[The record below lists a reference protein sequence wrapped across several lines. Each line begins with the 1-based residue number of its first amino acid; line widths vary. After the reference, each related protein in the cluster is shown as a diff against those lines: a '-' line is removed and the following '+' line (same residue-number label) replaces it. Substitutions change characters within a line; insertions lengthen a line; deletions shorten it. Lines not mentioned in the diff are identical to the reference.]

1 MEPLERSRGKGQ
13 RDASASR
20 GVNELEK
27 LDEMKAETS
36 ETKNILLVDDHK
48 PFRDA
53 LAKIL
58 EGDGLRVFTSDD
70 GEGALDILRK
80 EFIHL
85 ILTDLKMPKM
95 DGVELLKVAKTIRPE
110 VEVILVTGYGTVD
123 TAVTAMKDGA
133 FDYIQKPFKPR
144 EVLKLVRKA
153 LEKQSL
159 VSENR
164 ILQERLKDFQKF
176 EKIVGRSPVM
186 KGVLEI
192 VAQVA
197 PSSATV
203 LIQGESGTG
212 KEVIA
217 QAIHDLSPR
226 VNHPFI
232 KVSCAA
238 LPETLLEAEL
248 FGYERGAFTGAIAR
262 KEGRFELANGGTL
275 FLDEIGE
282 VSPTVQ
288 VKLLRVLQVGEF
300 ERLGGTKTIR
310 ADVRLVAATNMNLLE
325 AVEKKVF
332 REDLYSR
339 LNVITLT
346 LPPLREREEDIPLLA
361 HHFLEIFKKK
371 NNKEVKGFT
380 QEALEVMLRY
390 TWPRNVRQLE
400 NAIERAVVLSKGE
413 MIVSGDLPPEILK
426 AMTLPTGEQGALM
439 DEKTISIA
447 LGTPMD
453 IIEKRV
459 IEETLR
465 HSRGDKNVA
474 SKILGIST
482 RTIYRKIEE
491 DKEED
496 KKEERT

>member
-1 MEPLERSRGKGQ
+1 MDTP
-13 RDASASR
+13 
-20 GVNELEK
+20 
-27 LDEMKAETS
+27 
-36 ETKNILLVDDHK
+36 ETKNILVVDDHK
-48 PFRDA
+48 NFRDS
-53 LAKIL
+53 LVKIL
-58 EGDGLRVFTSDD
+58 QGEGLRAFPAND
-70 GEGALDILRK
+70 GEEALDTLRREK
-80 EFIHL
+80 IHL
-85 ILTDLKMPKM
+85 VLTDLKMPKM

-110 VEVILVTGYGTVD
+110 VEVILITGYGTVD
-123 TAVTAMKDGA
+123 TAVKAMKDGA
-133 FDYIQKPFKPR
+133 FDYIEKPFKPR
-144 EVLKLVRKA
+144 EILKLVRKA
-153 LEKQSL
+153 MEKQSL
-159 VSENR
+159 VLENR
-164 ILQERLKDFQKF
+164 MLQERIKDFQKF
-176 EKIVGRSPVM
+176 EHIVGQSQAM
-186 KGVLEI
+186 KKILEI

-197 PSSATV
+197 PSAATI

-226 VNHPFI
+226 ANHPFI

-262 KEGRFELANGGTL
+262 KEGRFELASGGTL

-282 VSPTVQ
+282 VSPQVQ

-310 ADVRLVAATNMNLLE
+310 ADVRVVAATNVNLLE
-325 AVEKKVF
+325 AVEKKIF

-339 LNVITLT
+339 LNVITLV
-346 LPPLREREEDIPLLA
+346 LPPLREREGDVPLLA

-380 QEALEVMLRY
+380 PEALEVMLRY
-390 TWPRNVRQLE
+390 PWPRNVRQLG
-400 NAIERAVVLSKGE
+400 NAIERAVVLTKGE
-413 MIVSGDLPPEILK
+413 MIVAGDLPPEILK
-426 AMTLPTGEQGALM
+426 AMELSPDKVPLG
-439 DEKTISIA
+439 DEKTIA
-447 LGTPMD
+447 FPLGTPMD

-465 HSRGDKNVA
+465 HSRGDKNLA

-482 RTIYRKIEE
+482 RTIYRKVDLEKNRG
-491 DKEED
+491 DKD
-496 KKEERT
+496 N

>member
-1 MEPLERSRGKGQ
+1 
-13 RDASASR
+13 
-20 GVNELEK
+20 VNELEK

-496 KKEERT
+496 KKEERTEN

>member
-1 MEPLERSRGKGQ
+1 MDLPEPR
-13 RDASASR
+13 
-20 GVNELEK
+20 
-27 LDEMKAETS
+27 
-36 ETKNILLVDDHK
+36 NILLVDDHK
-48 PFRDA
+48 SFRDT

-58 EGDGLRVFTSDD
+58 SAEGFRVFPADD
-70 GEGALDILRK
+70 GEAALDILRQ

-85 ILTDLKMPKM
+85 VLTDLKMPKM

-110 VEVILVTGYGTVD
+110 TEVIIITGYGTVD

-133 FDYIQKPFKPR
+133 YDYIPKPFKPR

-159 VSENR
+159 VLENR
-164 ILQERLKDFQKF
+164 LLQERIKDFQKV
-176 EKIVGRSPVM
+176 EKIVGRSPAM
-186 KGVLEI
+186 KHILEI

-212 KEVIA
+212 KEIIG

-226 VNHPFI
+226 AKNPFI

-310 ADVRLVAATNMNLLE
+310 ADVRIVAATNMNLLE
-325 AVEKKVF
+325 AVERKTF

-346 LPPLREREEDIPLLA
+346 LPSLRAREGDIPLLA

-371 NNKEVKGFT
+371 NNKTVKGFT
-380 QEALEVMLRY
+380 QEAMEVMLQY
-390 TWPRNVRQLE
+390 SWPRNVRQLE
-400 NAIERAVVLSKGE
+400 NAIERAVVLTRAD
-413 MIVSGDLPPEILK
+413 MIAPGDLPPEILK
-426 AMTLPTGEQGALM
+426 AVDLAAEEPILM
-439 DEKTISIA
+439 DEKNLSIP
-447 LGTPMD
+447 LGTPMEM
-453 IIEKRV
+453 IERRV

-465 HSRGDKNVA
+465 YSRGDKNLA
-474 SKILGIST
+474 SKILGISA
-482 RTIYRKIEE
+482 RTIYRKM
-491 DKEED
+491 EED
-496 KKEERT
+496 KKEGEKREDDREGDLEDSQKINDNLAN

>member
-1 MEPLERSRGKGQ
+1 METADR
-13 RDASASR
+13 
-20 GVNELEK
+20 
-27 LDEMKAETS
+27 
-36 ETKNILLVDDHK
+36 KNILLVDDHK
-48 PFRDA
+48 PFRDS

-58 EGDGLRVFTSDD
+58 EGEGFMVFPASD
-70 GEGALDILRK
+70 GEEALDILREK
-80 EFIHL
+80 FINL
-85 ILTDLKMPKM
+85 VLTDLKMPRM

-110 VEVILVTGYGTVD
+110 VEVILITGYGTVD

-144 EVLKLVRKA
+144 EILKLVRKA
-153 LEKQSL
+153 IEKQSL
-159 VSENR
+159 VLENR
-164 ILQERLKDFQKF
+164 LLQERIKDFQKF
-176 EKIVGRSPVM
+176 EKIVGRSTAM
-186 KGVLEI
+186 KEILEI

-226 VNHPFI
+226 ANYPFI

-310 ADVRLVAATNMNLLE
+310 ADVRLVAATNINLLE
-325 AVEKKVF
+325 AVERKIF

-346 LPPLREREEDIPLLA
+346 LPPLRERDGDIPLLA
-361 HHFLEIFKKK
+361 HHFLDIFKKK
-371 NNKEVKGFT
+371 NNKDVKGFT

-390 TWPRNVRQLE
+390 PWPRNVRQLE
-400 NAIERAVVLSKGE
+400 NAIERAVVLTKGE
-413 MIVSGDLPPEILK
+413 MIVPGDLPPEILK
-426 AMTLPTGEQGALM
+426 AVESPAGEKAGLM
-439 DEKTISIA
+439 DEKTISIS
-447 LGTPMD
+447 LGTPLEA
-453 IIEKRV
+453 IEKRV

-474 SKILGIST
+474 SKILGISS

-491 DKEED
+491 E
-496 KKEERT
+496 KKGGEQDR

>member
-1 MEPLERSRGKGQ
+1 MSLTEGKTG
-13 RDASASR
+13 DVKS
-20 GVNELEK
+20 
-27 LDEMKAETS
+27 
-36 ETKNILLVDDHK
+36 ILLVDDHK
-48 PFRDA
+48 PFRDS
-53 LAKIL
+53 LARVL
-58 EGDGLRVFTSDD
+58 EGEGFRVMPAND
-70 GEGALDILRK
+70 GEEALNILRN

-95 DGVELLKVAKTIRPE
+95 DGVELLQVAKTIRPE
-110 VEVILVTGYGTVD
+110 VEVILITGYGTVD

-144 EVLKLVRKA
+144 EILKLVVKA

-159 VSENR
+159 VLENR
-164 ILQERLKDFQKF
+164 RLQERIKNWKQF
-176 EKIVGRSPVM
+176 EKIVGRSPAM
-186 KGVLEI
+186 KKVLEI

-212 KEVIA
+212 KEIMA
-217 QAIHDLSPR
+217 QAVHDLSPR
-226 VNHPFI
+226 ANHPFI

-248 FGYERGAFTGAIAR
+248 FGYERGAFTGAITR

-310 ADVRLVAATNMNLLE
+310 ADVRLIAASNLNLLE
-325 AVEKKVF
+325 AVDKKLF

-346 LPPLREREEDIPLLA
+346 LPPLREREGDIPLLA

-371 NNKEVKGFT
+371 NNKDLRGFT
-380 QEALEVMLRY
+380 EEAIEVMVSY
-390 TWPRNVRQLE
+390 DWPRNVRQLE
-400 NAIERAVVLSKGE
+400 NAIERAVVLSKGDL
-413 MIVSGDLPPEILK
+413 IVPGDLPPEIIQAVERPSRTK
-426 AMTLPTGEQGALM
+426 GPWI
-439 DEKTISIA
+439 DEKSISVP
-447 LGTPMD
+447 LGTPLE

-474 SKILGIST
+474 SKILGISS

-491 DKEED
+491 EK
-496 KKEERT
+496 KKEEENK

>member
-1 MEPLERSRGKGQ
+1 METTAK
-13 RDASASR
+13 
-20 GVNELEK
+20 
-27 LDEMKAETS
+27 
-36 ETKNILLVDDHK
+36 KNVLLVDDHK
-48 PFRDA
+48 PFRDS

-58 EGDGLRVFTSDD
+58 SGEGWQVFAAND
-70 GEGALDILRK
+70 GEEALGILRR
-80 EFIHL
+80 EFIQL

-110 VEVILVTGYGTVD
+110 VEVILITGYGTVD

-144 EVLKLVRKA
+144 EILKLVRKA
-153 LEKQSL
+153 SEKQAL
-159 VSENR
+159 VLENR
-164 ILQERLKDFQKF
+164 MLQERIKDFQRLD
-176 EKIVGRSPVM
+176 KIVGRSQAM
-186 KGVLEI
+186 RRVLEI
-192 VAQVA
+192 VDQVA
-197 PSSATV
+197 PSSATI

-226 VNHPFI
+226 MNKAFV

-262 KEGRFELANGGTL
+262 KEGRFELADGGTL

-325 AVEKKVF
+325 AVERKVF
-332 REDLYSR
+332 REDLFSR

-346 LPPLREREEDIPLLA
+346 LPPLRDRGEDIPLLA
-361 HHFLEIFKKK
+361 HHFLEVFKKK
-371 NNKEVKGFT
+371 NNKEIEGFT
-380 QEALEVMLRY
+380 PQALDVMLRY
-390 TWPRNVRQLE
+390 NWPRNVRQLE
-400 NAIERAVVLSKGE
+400 NGIERAVVLARGK
-413 MIVSGDLPPEILK
+413 MIEPGDLPPEILK
-426 AMTLPTGEQGALM
+426 AVQGPAGEGSGLM
-439 DEKTISIA
+439 DDKSISIP
-447 LGTPMD
+447 LGTPLEV
-453 IIEKRV
+453 IEKQV
-459 IEETLR
+459 IEETLKY
-465 HSRGDKNVA
+465 SRGDKKVA
-474 SKILGIST
+474 SKILGISA

-491 DKEED
+491 TNDEEAEGSKD
-496 KKEERT
+496 HE

>member
-1 MEPLERSRGKGQ
+1 MDIPEP
-13 RDASASR
+13 
-20 GVNELEK
+20 
-27 LDEMKAETS
+27 
-36 ETKNILLVDDHK
+36 KNILLVDDHK
-48 PFRDA
+48 PFRDS

-58 EGDGLRVFTSDD
+58 GGEGFRVFPAND
-70 GEGALDILRK
+70 GEEALDILRK

-85 ILTDLKMPKM
+85 VLTDLKMPKM

-110 VEVILVTGYGTVD
+110 IEVILITGYATVD
-123 TAVTAMKDGA
+123 TAVTAMKEGA
-133 FDYIQKPFKPR
+133 YDYIQKPFKPR
-144 EVLKLVRKA
+144 EILKLVRKA
-153 LEKQSL
+153 VEKQSL
-159 VSENR
+159 VLENR
-164 ILQERLKDFQKF
+164 MLQERIKDFQKV
-176 EKIVGRSPVM
+176 EKIVGRSPAM
-186 KGVLEI
+186 KKVLEI

-226 VNHPFI
+226 ASKPFI

-248 FGYERGAFTGAIAR
+248 FGYERGAFTGAMAR

-310 ADVRLVAATNMNLLE
+310 ADVRIVAATNMNLLE
-325 AVEKKVF
+325 AVERKAF

-346 LPPLREREEDIPLLA
+346 LPPLREREGDIPLLA
-361 HHFLEIFKKK
+361 HHFLEIFTKK
-371 NNKEVKGFT
+371 NSKEVKGFT
-380 QEALEVMLRY
+380 QEALEVMLQY
-390 TWPRNVRQLE
+390 SWPRNVRQME
-400 NAIERAVVLSKGE
+400 NAIERAVVLTKGE
-413 MIVSGDLPPEILK
+413 MITLGDLPPEILK
-426 AMTLPTGEQGALM
+426 GVESRIQKAVLM
-439 DEKTISIA
+439 DGKTISIS
-447 LGTPMD
+447 LGTS
-453 IIEKRV
+453 IETIEKRV

-465 HSRGDKNVA
+465 LSRGDKNLA
-474 SKILGIST
+474 SKILGISA

-491 DKEED
+491 EKEKEND
-496 KKEERT
+496 EGKKDIPENQGKEGGDNQ

>member
-1 MEPLERSRGKGQ
+1 VDTPEP
-13 RDASASR
+13 
-20 GVNELEK
+20 
-27 LDEMKAETS
+27 
-36 ETKNILLVDDHK
+36 KNILLVDDHR
-48 PFRDA
+48 PFRDS

-58 EGDGLRVFTSDD
+58 GGEGFRVFPASD
-70 GEGALDILRK
+70 GEEALDILRK

-85 ILTDLKMPKM
+85 VLTDLKMPKM
-95 DGVELLKVAKTIRPE
+95 DGTELLKVAKTIRPDIE
-110 VEVILVTGYGTVD
+110 VLLITGYGTVD

-144 EVLKLVRKA
+144 EILKLVRKA
-153 LEKQSL
+153 VEKQSL
-159 VSENR
+159 VLENR
-164 ILQERLKDFQKF
+164 MLQERIKDFQKL
-176 EKIVGRSPVM
+176 EKIVGRSPAM
-186 KGVLEI
+186 KKVLEI

-226 VNHPFI
+226 GNKPFI

-310 ADVRLVAATNMNLLE
+310 ADVRIVAATNMNLLE
-325 AVEKKVF
+325 AVERKAF

-346 LPPLREREEDIPLLA
+346 LPSLREREGDIPLLA
-361 HHFLEIFKKK
+361 HHFLEIFTKK
-371 NNKEVKGFT
+371 NSKDVKGFT
-380 QEALEVMLRY
+380 QEALEVMLQY
-390 TWPRNVRQLE
+390 SWPRNVRQME
-400 NAIERAVVLSKGE
+400 NAIERAVVLTKGE
-413 MIVSGDLPPEILK
+413 MINPGDLPPEILK
-426 AMTLPTGEQGALM
+426 AVEPKTPKAVLM
-439 DEKTISIA
+439 DEKTISIS
-447 LGTPMD
+447 LGTPMET
-453 IIEKRV
+453 IEKRV

-465 HSRGDKNVA
+465 YSRGDKNLA
-474 SKILGIST
+474 SKILGISA

-491 DKEED
+491 EKKDDGGRKDFPENQVKED
-496 KKEERT
+496 NDNQ

>member
-1 MEPLERSRGKGQ
+1 
-13 RDASASR
+13 
-20 GVNELEK
+20 
-27 LDEMKAETS
+27 LDNPEVRT
-36 ETKNILLVDDHK
+36 ILLVDDHK
-48 PFRDA
+48 PFRDS

-58 EGDGLRVFTSDD
+58 EGEGLRVMPAND
-70 GEGALDILRK
+70 GEEALDILRR

-95 DGVELLKVAKTIRPE
+95 DGVELLKVAKTMRPE
-110 VEVILVTGYGTVD
+110 IEVILITGYGTVD
-123 TAVTAMKDGA
+123 TAVTSMKDGA

-144 EVLKLVRKA
+144 EILKLVRKA

-159 VSENR
+159 ILENR
-164 ILQERLKDFQKF
+164 MLQERIKDFQKF
-176 EKIVGRSPVM
+176 EKIVGRSPAM
-186 KGVLEI
+186 KRILEI
-192 VAQVA
+192 VSQVA

-226 VNHPFI
+226 VNRPFI

-262 KEGRFELANGGTL
+262 KEGRFELADSGTL

-310 ADVRLVAATNMNLLE
+310 AEVRLVAATNMNLLE
-325 AVEKKVF
+325 AVERKTF
-332 REDLYSR
+332 REDLFSR

-346 LPPLREREEDIPLLA
+346 LPPLREREGDIPLLA
-361 HHFLEIFKKK
+361 HHFLEIFRKK
-371 NNKEVKGFT
+371 NNKEVSGFSP
-380 QEALEVMLRY
+380 EALEIMVRY
-390 TWPRNVRQLE
+390 SWPRNVRQIE
-400 NAIERAVVLSKGE
+400 NAVERAVVLTRGE
-413 MIVSGDLPPEILK
+413 VIVPGDLPPEILK
-426 AMTLPTGEQGALM
+426 AVERPSAGDAAVM
-439 DEKTISIA
+439 DEKRISIP
-447 LGTPMD
+447 LGTPLEM
-453 IIEKRV
+453 IEKKV

-465 HSRGDKNVA
+465 YSRGDKNVA
-474 SKILGIST
+474 SKILGISA
-482 RTIYRKIEE
+482 RTIYRKLEE
-491 DKEED
+491 EKESPPVPNQD
-496 KKEERT
+496 NND

>member
-1 MEPLERSRGKGQ
+1 L
-13 RDASASR
+13 
-20 GVNELEK
+20 
-27 LDEMKAETS
+27 ETS
-36 ETKNILLVDDHK
+36 AAKNVLLVDDHK
-48 PFRDA
+48 PFRDS
-53 LAKIL
+53 LAKVL
-58 EGDGLRVFTSDD
+58 EGEGFRVFPASD
-70 GEGALDILRK
+70 GEEALDFLRN

-85 ILTDLKMPKM
+85 ILTDLKMPRM

-110 VEVILVTGYGTVD
+110 VEVILITGYGTVD
-123 TAVTAMKDGA
+123 TAVTAMKEGA
-133 FDYIQKPFKPR
+133 YDYIQTPFKPR
-144 EVLKLVRKA
+144 EILKLVRKA
-153 LEKQSL
+153 VEKQSL
-159 VSENR
+159 VLENR
-164 ILQERLKDFQKF
+164 MLQERIKDFQKF
-176 EKIVGRSPVM
+176 EKIVGRSPAM
-186 KGVLEI
+186 KRVLEI

-226 VNHPFI
+226 ANNPFI

-325 AVEKKVF
+325 AVERKTF
-332 REDLYSR
+332 REDLFSR

-346 LPPLREREEDIPLLA
+346 LPAVREREGDIPLLA

-371 NNKEVKGFT
+371 NNKGVKGFT
-380 QEALEVMLRY
+380 PEALEVMSRY
-390 TWPRNVRQLE
+390 SWPRNVRQLE
-400 NAIERAVVLSKGE
+400 NAIERAVVLTKGD
-413 MIVSGDLPPEILK
+413 MIVPEDLPPEILK
-426 AMTLPTGEQGALM
+426 AVEMPTAQEVALM
-439 DEKTISIA
+439 DEKTISIS
-447 LGTPMD
+447 LGTPLEA
-453 IIEKRV
+453 IEKRV

-465 HSRGDKNVA
+465 HSRGDKSVA
-474 SKILGIST
+474 SKILGISA
-482 RTIYRKIEE
+482 RTIYRKMEE
-491 DKEED
+491 DKEKED
-496 KKEERT
+496 EKEGEKNSKIGDRMSN

>member
-1 MEPLERSRGKGQ
+1 MENSHLKK
-13 RDASASR
+13 
-20 GVNELEK
+20 V
-27 LDEMKAETS
+27 
-36 ETKNILLVDDHK
+36 LLVDDNK
-48 PFRDA
+48 PFRDS
-53 LAKIL
+53 LVKVI
-58 EGDGLRVFTSDD
+58 S
-70 GEGALDILRK
+70 GEGFDVFPASNGEEALDILRR

-95 DGVELLKVAKTIRPE
+95 DGVELLKVAKTIHPE
-110 VEVILVTGYGTVD
+110 VEVILITGYGTVD

-144 EVLKLVRKA
+144 AILNLVHKA
-153 LEKQSL
+153 IEKQAL
-159 VSENR
+159 VLENR
-164 ILQERLKDFQKF
+164 MLQERIRDIQKF
-176 EKIVGRSPVM
+176 DQIVGRSPAM
-186 KGVLEI
+186 KNILET

-226 VNHPFI
+226 AHKPFI

-248 FGYERGAFTGAIAR
+248 FGYERGAFTGANAR

-300 ERLGGTKTIR
+300 ERLGGTRTIR
-310 ADVRLVAATNMNLLE
+310 ADVRLVAATNVNLLE
-325 AVEKKVF
+325 AIERKAF
-332 REDLYSR
+332 REDLFSR

-346 LPPLREREEDIPLLA
+346 LPPLRDREGDIPLLA
-361 HHFLEIFKKK
+361 HHFLEVFNKK
-371 NNKEVKGFT
+371 NNKSLQGFT
-380 QEALEVMLRY
+380 EEAIEVMQRY
-390 TWPRNVRQLE
+390 SWPRNVRQLE
-400 NAIERAVVLSKGE
+400 NAVERAVVLARGDV
-413 MIVSGDLPPEILK
+413 VSPVDLPPEILQ
-426 AMTLPTGEQGALM
+426 AVQALSSM
-439 DEKTISIA
+439 NSPIGGMEEKTLSVP
-447 LGTPMD
+447 LGTPLET
-453 IIEKRV
+453 IERRV

-465 HSRGDKNVA
+465 LSRGDKSLA
-474 SKILGIST
+474 SKILGISS
-482 RTIYRKIEE
+482 RTIYRKIDEDRKRSEE
-491 DKEED
+491 TEE
-496 KKEERT
+496 

>member
-1 MEPLERSRGKGQ
+1 VDIPEP
-13 RDASASR
+13 
-20 GVNELEK
+20 
-27 LDEMKAETS
+27 
-36 ETKNILLVDDHK
+36 KNILLVDDHK
-48 PFRDA
+48 PFRDS

-58 EGDGLRVFTSDD
+58 GGEGFRVFPAND
-70 GEGALDILRK
+70 GEEALDILRK

-85 ILTDLKMPKM
+85 VLTDLKMPKM

-110 VEVILVTGYGTVD
+110 IEVILITGYATVD
-123 TAVTAMKDGA
+123 TAVTAMKEGA
-133 FDYIQKPFKPR
+133 YDYIQKPFKPR
-144 EVLKLVRKA
+144 EILKLVRKA
-153 LEKQSL
+153 VEKQSL
-159 VSENR
+159 VLENR
-164 ILQERLKDFQKF
+164 MLQERIKDFQKV
-176 EKIVGRSPVM
+176 EKIVGRSPAM
-186 KGVLEI
+186 KKVLEI

-226 VNHPFI
+226 ASKPFI

-248 FGYERGAFTGAIAR
+248 FGYERGAFTGAMAR

-310 ADVRLVAATNMNLLE
+310 ADVRIVAATNMNLLE
-325 AVEKKVF
+325 AVERKAF

-346 LPPLREREEDIPLLA
+346 LPPLREREGDIPLLA
-361 HHFLEIFKKK
+361 HHFLEIFTKK
-371 NNKEVKGFT
+371 NSKEVKGFT
-380 QEALEVMLRY
+380 QEALEVMLQY
-390 TWPRNVRQLE
+390 SWPRNVRQME
-400 NAIERAVVLSKGE
+400 NAIERAVVLTKGE
-413 MIVSGDLPPEILK
+413 MITLGDLPPEILK
-426 AMTLPTGEQGALM
+426 GVESRIQKAVLM
-439 DEKTISIA
+439 DGKTISIS
-447 LGTPMD
+447 LGTS
-453 IIEKRV
+453 IETIEKRV

-465 HSRGDKNVA
+465 LSRGDKNLA
-474 SKILGIST
+474 SKILGISA

-491 DKEED
+491 EKEKEND
-496 KKEERT
+496 EGKKDIPENQGKEGGDNQ

>member
-1 MEPLERSRGKGQ
+1 MET
-13 RDASASR
+13 SAS
-20 GVNELEK
+20 
-27 LDEMKAETS
+27 
-36 ETKNILLVDDHK
+36 KNILLVDDHK
-48 PFRDA
+48 PFRDS

-58 EGDGLRVFTSDD
+58 EGEGLRVFPAND
-70 GEGALDILRK
+70 GEEALDILRN
-80 EFIHL
+80 ELIHL
-85 ILTDLKMPKM
+85 VLTDLKMPKM
-95 DGVELLKVAKTIRPE
+95 DGVELLKVAKTIHPE
-110 VEVILVTGYGTVD
+110 VEVILITGYGTVD

-144 EVLKLVRKA
+144 EILKPVRKA
-153 LEKQSL
+153 IEKQSL
-159 VSENR
+159 VLENR
-164 ILQERLKDFQKF
+164 LLQERIKDLQKF
-176 EKIVGRSPVM
+176 EKIVGRSPAM
-186 KGVLEI
+186 KRVLEI
-192 VAQVA
+192 LAQVA

-226 VNHPFI
+226 ANKAFI

-325 AVEKKVF
+325 AVERKAF
-332 REDLYSR
+332 REDLFSR

-346 LPPLREREEDIPLLA
+346 LPPLREREGDIPLLA

-371 NNKEVKGFT
+371 NNKDVKGFT
-380 QEALEVMLRY
+380 QEALEVMLQY

-400 NAIERAVVLSKGE
+400 NAIERAVVLTKGE
-413 MIVSGDLPPEILK
+413 MVVPRDLPPEILK
-426 AMTLPTGEQGALM
+426 AMEVPAAREAALM
-439 DEKTISIA
+439 DEKTISIS
-447 LGTPMD
+447 LGTSLET
-453 IIEKRV
+453 IEKRV

-465 HSRGDKNVA
+465 HSRGDKNLA
-474 SKILGIST
+474 SKILGISA

-491 DKEED
+491 E
-496 KKEERT
+496 KKGATEGEGD

>member
-1 MEPLERSRGKGQ
+1 MDLPEP
-13 RDASASR
+13 
-20 GVNELEK
+20 
-27 LDEMKAETS
+27 
-36 ETKNILLVDDHK
+36 KNILLVDDHK
-48 PFRDA
+48 SFRDT

-58 EGDGLRVFTSDD
+58 SAEGFRVFPAND
-70 GEGALDILRK
+70 GEEALDILRQ

-85 ILTDLKMPKM
+85 VLTDLKMPKM

-110 VEVILVTGYGTVD
+110 TEVIIITGYGTVD

-133 FDYIQKPFKPR
+133 YDYLQKPFKPR

-153 LEKQSL
+153 VEKQSL
-159 VSENR
+159 VLENR
-164 ILQERLKDFQKF
+164 ILQERIKDFQKV
-176 EKIVGRSPVM
+176 EKIVGRSPAM
-186 KGVLEI
+186 KHVLEI

-212 KEVIA
+212 KEVIG

-226 VNHPFI
+226 AKNPFI

-248 FGYERGAFTGAIAR
+248 FGYERGAFTGAIHR

-310 ADVRLVAATNMNLLE
+310 ADVRIVAATNMNLLE
-325 AVEKKVF
+325 AVERKTF

-346 LPPLREREEDIPLLA
+346 LPPLRAREGDIPLLA

-371 NNKEVKGFT
+371 NNKPVKGLT
-380 QEALEVMLRY
+380 QEAMEVMLQY
-390 TWPRNVRQLE
+390 PWPRNVRQLE
-400 NAIERAVVLSKGE
+400 NAIERAVVLTRGDL
-413 MIVSGDLPPEILK
+413 IAPGDLPPEILK
-426 AMTLPTGEQGALM
+426 AVEHAAEGPILM
-439 DEKTISIA
+439 DEKNLSIP
-447 LGTPMD
+447 LGTPLEM
-453 IIEKRV
+453 IEKRV

-465 HSRGDKNVA
+465 YSRGDKNLA
-474 SKILGIST
+474 SKILGISA
-482 RTIYRKIEE
+482 RTIYRKMEDESKGGGEE
-491 DKEED
+491 EEEKEEKGNEKNEPRQD
-496 KKEERT
+496 QFEKDGKNA

>member
-1 MEPLERSRGKGQ
+1 
-13 RDASASR
+13 
-20 GVNELEK
+20 
-27 LDEMKAETS
+27 
-36 ETKNILLVDDHK
+36 
-48 PFRDA
+48 
-53 LAKIL
+53 
-58 EGDGLRVFTSDD
+58 
-70 GEGALDILRK
+70 
-80 EFIHL
+80 
-85 ILTDLKMPKM
+85 
-95 DGVELLKVAKTIRPE
+95 
-110 VEVILVTGYGTVD
+110 
-123 TAVTAMKDGA
+123 
-133 FDYIQKPFKPR
+133 
-144 EVLKLVRKA
+144 
-153 LEKQSL
+153 
-159 VSENR
+159 
-164 ILQERLKDFQKF
+164 
-176 EKIVGRSPVM
+176 
-186 KGVLEI
+186 
-192 VAQVA
+192 
-197 PSSATV
+197 
-203 LIQGESGTG
+203 
-212 KEVIA
+212 
-217 QAIHDLSPR
+217 
-226 VNHPFI
+226 
-232 KVSCAA
+232 
-238 LPETLLEAEL
+238 
-248 FGYERGAFTGAIAR
+248 
-262 KEGRFELANGGTL
+262 
-275 FLDEIGE
+275 
-282 VSPTVQ
+282 
-288 VKLLRVLQVGEF
+288 
-300 ERLGGTKTIR
+300 
-310 ADVRLVAATNMNLLE
+310 MNLLE

-496 KKEERT
+496 KEEERT

>member
-1 MEPLERSRGKGQ
+1 MET
-13 RDASASR
+13 AA
-20 GVNELEK
+20 
-27 LDEMKAETS
+27 A
-36 ETKNILLVDDHK
+36 KNVLLVDDHK
-48 PFRDA
+48 PFRDS

-58 EGDGLRVFTSDD
+58 EGEGFRVFPASD
-70 GEGALDILRK
+70 GEEALDFLRN
-80 EFIHL
+80 ELIHL
-85 ILTDLKMPKM
+85 ILTDLKMPRM

-110 VEVILVTGYGTVD
+110 VEVILITGYGTVD
-123 TAVTAMKDGA
+123 TAVTAMKEGA
-133 FDYIQKPFKPR
+133 YDYIQKPFKPR
-144 EVLKLVRKA
+144 EILKLVRKA
-153 LEKQSL
+153 VEKQSL
-159 VSENR
+159 VLENR
-164 ILQERLKDFQKF
+164 MLQERIKDFQKF
-176 EKIVGRSPVM
+176 EKIVGRSPAM
-186 KGVLEI
+186 KRVLEV

-226 VNHPFI
+226 ANQPFI
-232 KVSCAA
+232 KISCAA

-310 ADVRLVAATNMNLLE
+310 SDVRLVAATNMNLLE
-325 AVEKKVF
+325 AVERKTF
-332 REDLYSR
+332 REDLFSR

-346 LPPLREREEDIPLLA
+346 LPVLREREGDIPLLA

-371 NNKEVKGFT
+371 NNKELKGFNP
-380 QEALEVMLRY
+380 EALEVMSRY
-390 TWPRNVRQLE
+390 SWPRNVRQLE
-400 NAIERAVVLSKGE
+400 NAIERAVVLTKGD
-413 MIVSGDLPPEILK
+413 MIIPEDLPPEILK
-426 AMTLPTGEQGALM
+426 AVEMPTAQEAALM
-439 DEKTISIA
+439 DEKTISIS
-447 LGTPMD
+447 LGTPLEA
-453 IIEKRV
+453 IERRV

-465 HSRGDKNVA
+465 HSRGDKSVA
-474 SKILGIST
+474 SKILGISA
-482 RTIYRKIEE
+482 RTIYRKMEE
-491 DKEED
+491 DKEKEED
-496 KKEERT
+496 KKEGEKESKISDKMSN

>member
-1 MEPLERSRGKGQ
+1 MTINLSGILWPRFWTGK
-13 RDASASR
+13 
-20 GVNELEK
+20 
-27 LDEMKAETS
+27 
-36 ETKNILLVDDHK
+36 
-48 PFRDA
+48 
-53 LAKIL
+53 
-58 EGDGLRVFTSDD
+58 GLRVFSAND
-70 GEGALDILRK
+70 GEEALDILRK
-80 EFIHL
+80 EEIHL
-85 ILTDLKMPKM
+85 VLTDLKMPRM

-110 VEVILVTGYGTVD
+110 VEVILITGYGTVD

-133 FDYIQKPFKPR
+133 YDYIQKPFKPQ
-144 EVLKLVRKA
+144 EILKLVRKA
-153 LEKQSL
+153 IEKQSL
-159 VSENR
+159 VLENR
-164 ILQERLKDFQKF
+164 ILQERIKDFQKF
-176 EKIVGRSPVM
+176 EKIVGRSPAM
-186 KGVLEI
+186 RRVLEI

-197 PSSATV
+197 PSLATI

-226 VNHPFI
+226 VNKPFI

-262 KEGRFELANGGTL
+262 KEGRFELADGGTL

-310 ADVRLVAATNMNLLE
+310 ADVRLVTATNMNLLE
-325 AVEKKVF
+325 AVERKAF
-332 REDLYSR
+332 REDLFSR

-346 LPPLREREEDIPLLA
+346 LPPLREREGDIPLLA

-380 QEALEVMLRY
+380 QEALEVMLQY
-390 TWPRNVRQLE
+390 PWPRNVRQLE
-400 NAIERAVVLSKGE
+400 NAIERAVVLTKGE
-413 MIVSGDLPPEILK
+413 MIVPEDLPPEILK
-426 AMTLPTGEQGALM
+426 ALEMPTAQEAALM
-439 DEKTISIA
+439 DEKTISIS
-447 LGTPMD
+447 LGTPLEA
-453 IIEKRV
+453 IEKRV

-474 SKILGIST
+474 SKILGISA

-491 DKEED
+491 E
-496 KKEERT
+496 KKEEEKESKDKRQNVKLTFIQRVQIAIFSCNYW

>member
-1 MEPLERSRGKGQ
+1 MDKP
-13 RDASASR
+13 
-20 GVNELEK
+20 
-27 LDEMKAETS
+27 

-48 PFRDA
+48 SFRDS
-53 LAKIL
+53 LAKVL
-58 EGDGLRVFTSDD
+58 NNEGYKVFAAND
-70 GEGALDILRK
+70 GEEALDILRQ
-80 EFIHL
+80 EHINL

-95 DGVELLKVAKTIRPE
+95 DGVELLRVAKTLHPE
-110 VEVILVTGYGTVD
+110 VEVILITGFGTVD

-144 EVLKLVRKA
+144 DIIKLVRKA

-159 VSENR
+159 VLENR
-164 ILQERLKDFQKF
+164 FLQERIREFQKF
-176 EKIVGRSPVM
+176 EKIIGQSPAM
-186 KGVLEI
+186 RKILEV

-212 KEVIA
+212 KELIA

-226 VNHPFI
+226 AHRPFI

-262 KEGRFELANGGTL
+262 KEGRFELADGGTL

-300 ERLGGTKTIR
+300 ERLGGTKTLR
-310 ADVRLVAATNMNLLE
+310 VDVRLVAASNINLLE
-325 AVEKKVF
+325 AVEKKTF
-332 REDLYSR
+332 REDLFSR
-339 LNVITLT
+339 LNVITIT
-346 LPPLREREEDIPLLA
+346 LPPLREREGDIPLLA
-361 HHFLEIFKKK
+361 YHFLEVFKKK
-371 NNKEVKGFT
+371 NNKQIAGFAPET
-380 QEALEVMLRY
+380 MELMLNY
-390 TWPRNVRQLE
+390 HWPRNVRQLE
-400 NAIERAVVLSKGE
+400 NAIERAVVLCKGNVITPE
-413 MIVSGDLPPEILK
+413 DLPPEIIEAVNMSRSLK
-426 AMTLPTGEQGALM
+426 GLWV
-439 DEKTISIA
+439 DEKTISIP
-447 LGTPMD
+447 LGTPLEV
-453 IIEKRV
+453 IEKRV

-465 HSRGDKNVA
+465 HSRGNKILA
-474 SKILGIST
+474 SKILGISA

-491 DKEED
+491 G
-496 KKEERT
+496 KKEPETQKE

>member
-1 MEPLERSRGKGQ
+1 VDIP
-13 RDASASR
+13 AP
-20 GVNELEK
+20 
-27 LDEMKAETS
+27 
-36 ETKNILLVDDHK
+36 KNVLLVDDHK
-48 PFRDA
+48 PFRDS

-58 EGDGLRVFTSDD
+58 EGKGLRVFSAND
-70 GEGALDILRK
+70 GEEALDTLRK
-80 EFIHL
+80 EEIHL
-85 ILTDLKMPKM
+85 VLTDLKMPRM

-110 VEVILVTGYGTVD
+110 VEVILITGYGTVD

-133 FDYIQKPFKPR
+133 YDYIQKPFKPQ
-144 EVLKLVRKA
+144 EILKLVRKA
-153 LEKQSL
+153 IEKQSL
-159 VSENR
+159 VLENR
-164 ILQERLKDFQKF
+164 ILQERIKDFQKV
-176 EKIVGRSPVM
+176 EKIVGRSPAM
-186 KGVLEI
+186 RRVLEI

-197 PSSATV
+197 PSLATI

-226 VNHPFI
+226 VNKPFI

-262 KEGRFELANGGTL
+262 KEGRFELADGGTL

-310 ADVRLVAATNMNLLE
+310 AEVRLVTATNMNLLE
-325 AVEKKVF
+325 AVERKAF
-332 REDLYSR
+332 REDLFSR

-346 LPPLREREEDIPLLA
+346 LPPLREREGDIPLLA

-390 TWPRNVRQLE
+390 SWPRNVRQLE
-400 NAIERAVVLSKGE
+400 NAIERAVVLTRGE
-413 MIVSGDLPPEILK
+413 MIAPEDLPPEILK
-426 AMTLPTGEQGALM
+426 ALEMPTAQEAALM
-439 DEKTISIA
+439 DEKTISIS
-447 LGTPMD
+447 LGTPLEA
-453 IIEKRV
+453 IERRV

-474 SKILGIST
+474 SKILGISA

-491 DKEED
+491 E
-496 KKEERT
+496 KKEGEKENKTSDKMSN

>member
-413 MIVSGDLPPEILK
+413 MIVS
-426 AMTLPTGEQGALM
+426 
-439 DEKTISIA
+439 
-447 LGTPMD
+447 
-453 IIEKRV
+453 
-459 IEETLR
+459 
-465 HSRGDKNVA
+465 
-474 SKILGIST
+474 
-482 RTIYRKIEE
+482 
-491 DKEED
+491 
-496 KKEERT
+496 

>member
-1 MEPLERSRGKGQ
+1 MDLPEPR
-13 RDASASR
+13 
-20 GVNELEK
+20 
-27 LDEMKAETS
+27 
-36 ETKNILLVDDHK
+36 NILLVDDHK
-48 PFRDA
+48 SFRDT

-58 EGDGLRVFTSDD
+58 SAEGFRVFPADD
-70 GEGALDILRK
+70 GEAALDILRQ

-85 ILTDLKMPKM
+85 VLTDLKMPKM

-110 VEVILVTGYGTVD
+110 TEVIIITGYGTVD

-133 FDYIQKPFKPR
+133 YDYIPKPFKPR

-159 VSENR
+159 VLENR
-164 ILQERLKDFQKF
+164 LLQERIKDFQKV
-176 EKIVGRSPVM
+176 EKIVGRSPAM
-186 KGVLEI
+186 KHILEI

-212 KEVIA
+212 KEIIG

-226 VNHPFI
+226 AKNPFI

-310 ADVRLVAATNMNLLE
+310 ADVRIVAATNMNLLE
-325 AVEKKVF
+325 AVERKTF

-346 LPPLREREEDIPLLA
+346 LPSLRAREGDIPLLA

-371 NNKEVKGFT
+371 NNKTVKGFT
-380 QEALEVMLRY
+380 QEAMEVMLQY
-390 TWPRNVRQLE
+390 SWPRNVRQLE
-400 NAIERAVVLSKGE
+400 NAIERAVVLTRAD
-413 MIVSGDLPPEILK
+413 MIAPGDLPPEILK
-426 AMTLPTGEQGALM
+426 AVDLAAEEPILM
-439 DEKTISIA
+439 DEKNLSIP
-447 LGTPMD
+447 LGTPMEM
-453 IIEKRV
+453 IERRV

-465 HSRGDKNVA
+465 YSRGDKNLA
-474 SKILGIST
+474 SKILGISA
-482 RTIYRKIEE
+482 RTIYRKM
-491 DKEED
+491 EED
-496 KKEERT
+496 KKEGEKREDDREGDLEIAKK

>member
-1 MEPLERSRGKGQ
+1 VEP
-13 RDASASR
+13 
-20 GVNELEK
+20 EK
-27 LDEMKAETS
+27 S
-36 ETKNILLVDDHK
+36 KNILVVDDHK
-48 PFRDA
+48 NFRDS
-53 LAKIL
+53 LVKIL
-58 EGDGLRVFTSDD
+58 QGEGLRVFSAND
-70 GEGALDILRK
+70 GEEALAILRR
-80 EFIHL
+80 EIIHL
-85 ILTDLKMPKM
+85 ALTDLKMPKM

-110 VEVILVTGYGTVD
+110 VEVILITGYGTVD
-123 TAVTAMKDGA
+123 TAVAAMKDGA

-144 EVLKLVRKA
+144 EILKLVRQA

-159 VSENR
+159 VLENR
-164 ILQERLKDFQKF
+164 MLQERIKDFQKF
-176 EKIVGRSPVM
+176 EHIIGQSQAM
-186 KGVLEI
+186 KKVLEI

-197 PSSATV
+197 PSAATV

-217 QAIHDLSPR
+217 QAIHDLSSR

-262 KEGRFELANGGTL
+262 KEGRFELADGGTL

-310 ADVRLVAATNMNLLE
+310 ADVRLIAATNVNLLE
-325 AVEKKVF
+325 AVEKKIF
-332 REDLYSR
+332 REDLFSR

-346 LPPLREREEDIPLLA
+346 LPPLREREGDIPLLA

-371 NNKEVKGFT
+371 NNKAVKGFT
-380 QEALEVMLRY
+380 PEALEVMLHY
-390 TWPRNVRQLE
+390 SWPRNVRQLG
-400 NAIERAVVLSKGE
+400 NAIERAVVLAKGE
-413 MIVSGDLPPEILK
+413 MIVPGDLPPEIIE
-426 AMTLPTGEQGALM
+426 AMQLSPEKVALG
-439 DEKTISIA
+439 TIAIP
-447 LGTPMD
+447 LGTPMEV
-453 IIEKRV
+453 IEKRV

-465 HSRGDKNVA
+465 HSRGDKRVA
-474 SKILGIST
+474 SKILGISA
-482 RTIYRKIEE
+482 RTIYRRLEEEIEE
-491 DKEED
+491 DKI
-496 KKEERT
+496 

>member
-1 MEPLERSRGKGQ
+1 LKRWRSEEK
-13 RDASASR
+13 
-20 GVNELEK
+20 K
-27 LDEMKAETS
+27 LDNAEVR
-36 ETKNILLVDDHK
+36 NILLVDDHK
-48 PFRDA
+48 PFRDS

-58 EGDGLRVFTSDD
+58 EGEGLRVTPAND
-70 GEGALDILRK
+70 GEEALEVLRR

-95 DGVELLKVAKTIRPE
+95 DGVELLKVAKTMRPE
-110 VEVILVTGYGTVD
+110 IEVILITGYGTVD
-123 TAVTAMKDGA
+123 TAVTSMKDGA

-144 EVLKLVRKA
+144 EILKLVRKA

-159 VSENR
+159 ILENR
-164 ILQERLKDFQKF
+164 MLQERIKDFQKF
-176 EKIVGRSPVM
+176 EKIVGRSPAM
-186 KGVLEI
+186 KRILEI
-192 VAQVA
+192 VSQVA

-226 VNHPFI
+226 VNRPFI

-262 KEGRFELANGGTL
+262 KEGRFELADGGTL

-310 ADVRLVAATNMNLLE
+310 AEVRLVAATNINLLE
-325 AVEKKVF
+325 AVERRTF
-332 REDLYSR
+332 REDLFSR

-346 LPPLREREEDIPLLA
+346 LPPLREREGDIPLLA
-361 HHFLEIFKKK
+361 HHFLEIFRKK
-371 NNKEVKGFT
+371 NNKEVSGFSP
-380 QEALEVMLRY
+380 EALEIMVRY
-390 TWPRNVRQLE
+390 SWPRNVRQIE
-400 NAIERAVVLSKGE
+400 NAVERAVVLTRGE
-413 MIVSGDLPPEILK
+413 VIAPGDLPPEILK
-426 AMTLPTGEQGALM
+426 AVERPGAGEAALM
-439 DEKTISIA
+439 DEKRISIP
-447 LGTPMD
+447 LGTPLEM
-453 IIEKRV
+453 IEKKV

-465 HSRGDKNVA
+465 YSRGDKNVA
-474 SKILGIST
+474 SKILGISA
-482 RTIYRKIEE
+482 RTIYRKLE
-491 DKEED
+491 
-496 KKEERT
+496 EEREVPPAPDPE

>member
-1 MEPLERSRGKGQ
+1 VDIPEP
-13 RDASASR
+13 
-20 GVNELEK
+20 
-27 LDEMKAETS
+27 
-36 ETKNILLVDDHK
+36 KNILLVDDHK
-48 PFRDA
+48 PFRDS

-58 EGDGLRVFTSDD
+58 GGEGFRVFPASD
-70 GEGALDILRK
+70 GEEALDILRK

-85 ILTDLKMPKM
+85 VLTDLKMPKM
-95 DGVELLKVAKTIRPE
+95 DGTELLKVAKTIRPDIE
-110 VEVILVTGYGTVD
+110 VLLITGYGTVD

-133 FDYIQKPFKPR
+133 FDYIEKPFKPR
-144 EVLKLVRKA
+144 EILKLVRKA
-153 LEKQSL
+153 VEKQSL
-159 VSENR
+159 VLENR
-164 ILQERLKDFQKF
+164 KLQERIKDFQKV
-176 EKIVGRSPVM
+176 EKIVGRSPAM
-186 KGVLEI
+186 KKVLEI

-226 VNHPFI
+226 ANKPFI

-310 ADVRLVAATNMNLLE
+310 ADVRIVAASNMNLLE
-325 AVEKKVF
+325 AVERKAF

-346 LPPLREREEDIPLLA
+346 LPPLREREGDIPLLA
-361 HHFLEIFKKK
+361 HHFLEIFTKK
-371 NNKEVKGFT
+371 NNKDVKGFT
-380 QEALEVMLRY
+380 QEALEVMLQY
-390 TWPRNVRQLE
+390 SWPRNVRQME
-400 NAIERAVVLSKGE
+400 NAIERAVVLTKGE
-413 MIVSGDLPPEILK
+413 MINPGDLPPEILK
-426 AMTLPTGEQGALM
+426 AVEPKTPKAVLM
-439 DEKTISIA
+439 DEKTISIS
-447 LGTPMD
+447 LGTPMET
-453 IIEKRV
+453 IEKRV

-465 HSRGDKNVA
+465 YSRGDKNLA
-474 SKILGIST
+474 SKILGISA

-491 DKEED
+491 EKENDGE
-496 KKEERT
+496 KKDFPENQVKESDDNQ

>member
-1 MEPLERSRGKGQ
+1 MDMIEP
-13 RDASASR
+13 
-20 GVNELEK
+20 
-27 LDEMKAETS
+27 
-36 ETKNILLVDDHK
+36 KNILLVDDHK
-48 PFRDA
+48 PFRDS

-58 EGDGLRVFTSDD
+58 GGEGFRVFPAGDG
-70 GEGALDILRK
+70 EEALDILRN

-85 ILTDLKMPKM
+85 VLTDLKMPRM

-110 VEVILVTGYGTVD
+110 IEVILITGYGTVD

-144 EVLKLVRKA
+144 EILKLVRKA
-153 LEKQSL
+153 VEKQSL
-159 VSENR
+159 VLENR
-164 ILQERLKDFQKF
+164 MLQERIKDFQKV
-176 EKIVGRSPVM
+176 ERIVGRSPAM
-186 KGVLEI
+186 KNVLEI

-226 VNHPFI
+226 ANEPFI

-262 KEGRFELANGGTL
+262 KEGRFELAHGGTL

-282 VSPTVQ
+282 VSLTVQ

-300 ERLGGTKTIR
+300 ERLGGTKTIK
-310 ADVRLVAATNMNLLE
+310 ADVRIVAATNMNLLE
-325 AVEKKVF
+325 AIERKAF

-346 LPPLREREEDIPLLA
+346 LPPLREREGDIPLLA

-371 NNKEVKGFT
+371 NNKAVKGFT
-380 QEALEVMLRY
+380 QEAVEIMLQY
-390 TWPRNVRQLE
+390 SWPRNVRQLE
-400 NAIERAVVLSKGE
+400 NAIERAVVLTKGE
-413 MIVSGDLPPEILK
+413 MVAPGDLPPEILK
-426 AMTLPTGEQGALM
+426 AVEPTAQSPVLM
-439 DEKTISIA
+439 DEKTISIP
-447 LGTPMD
+447 LGTPLET
-453 IIEKRV
+453 IEKRV

-465 HSRGDKNVA
+465 YSRGDKNLA
-474 SKILGIST
+474 SKILGISS

-491 DKEED
+491 EKKGEEE
-496 KKEERT
+496 KKREGEGQAERGEEIP